1 MLIVEGWGKSLW
13 DILSLCDNLSL
24 TLYINIK
31 KRYQGILHSN
41 TRTCLPIWVFW
52 WMILSI
58 SMSVKIVLQ
67 WTYHFKDQV
76 FMISNKYET
85 TAYTIVLSIII
96 KFTKHLVKQYFV
108 LIYMYWLNFWIWRSQ
123 SETNLFAGGSPPQEI
138 SGELPKNTTH
148 LVKPCPDNRRISTGS
163 MPIYETRLP
172 KLTQESFGRGDLS
185 SPVLD

>member
-41 TRTCLPIWVFW
+41 TRTCLPIWVF
-52 WMILSI
+52 
-58 SMSVKIVLQ
+58 
-67 WTYHFKDQV
+67 DE

>member
-41 TRTCLPIWVFW
+41 TRTCLPIWVF
-52 WMILSI
+52 
-58 SMSVKIVLQ
+58 
-67 WTYHFKDQV
+67 DE

-96 KFTKHLVKQYFV
+96 KFTKHLV
-108 LIYMYWLNFWIWRSQ
+108 
-123 SETNLFAGGSPPQEI
+123 
-138 SGELPKNTTH
+138 
-148 LVKPCPDNRRISTGS
+148 
-163 MPIYETRLP
+163 
-172 KLTQESFGRGDLS
+172 
-185 SPVLD
+185 

>member
-1 MLIVEGWGKSLW
+1 MNDS
-13 DILSLCDNLSL
+13 
-24 TLYINIK
+24 IN
-31 KRYQGILHSN
+31 
-41 TRTCLPIWVFW
+41 T
-52 WMILSI
+52 
-58 SMSVKIVLQ
+58 MSVKIVLQ

-172 KLTQESFGRGDLS
+172 KLTHESFGRGYLS

>member
-41 TRTCLPIWVFW
+41 TRTCLPIWVF
-52 WMILSI
+52 
-58 SMSVKIVLQ
+58 
-67 WTYHFKDQV
+67 DE

-96 KFTKHLVKQYFV
+96 KFTKHLVKHYFIM
-108 LIYMYWLNFWIWRSQ
+108 IYMYWLNFWIWRSQ

>member
-41 TRTCLPIWVFW
+41 TRTCLPIWVFDEW
-52 WMILSI
+52 FYQYN
-58 SMSVKIVLQ
+58 VC
-67 WTYHFKDQV
+67 KD
-76 FMISNKYET
+76 ET

-172 KLTQESFGRGDLS
+172 KLTQESFGRGYLS

>member
-41 TRTCLPIWVFW
+41 TRTCLPIWVFDEW
-52 WMILSI
+52 FYQYN
-58 SMSVKIVLQ
+58 VC
-67 WTYHFKDQV
+67 KD
-76 FMISNKYET
+76 ET

-108 LIYMYWLNFWIWRSQ
+108 LIYMYWFNFWIWRSQ

>member
-1 MLIVEGWGKSLW
+1 MVIVEGWGKSLW

-41 TRTCLPIWVFW
+41 TRTCLPIWVFDEW
-52 WMILSI
+52 FYQYN
-58 SMSVKIVLQ
+58 VC
-67 WTYHFKDQV
+67 KD
-76 FMISNKYET
+76 ET

-108 LIYMYWLNFWIWRSQ
+108 LIYMYWFNFWIWRSQ

>member
-1 MLIVEGWGKSLW
+1 MNDS
-13 DILSLCDNLSL
+13 
-24 TLYINIK
+24 IN
-31 KRYQGILHSN
+31 
-41 TRTCLPIWVFW
+41 T
-52 WMILSI
+52 
-58 SMSVKIVLQ
+58 MSVKIVLQ

-76 FMISNKYET
+76 FMILNKYET

-108 LIYMYWLNFWIWRSQ
+108 LICMYWLNFWIWRSQ

>member
-41 TRTCLPIWVFW
+41 TRTCLPIWVFDEW
-52 WMILSI
+52 FYQYN
-58 SMSVKIVLQ
+58 VC
-67 WTYHFKDQV
+67 KD
-76 FMISNKYET
+76 ET

-172 KLTQESFGRGDLS
+172 KLTQESFGRRDLS

>member
-13 DILSLCDNLSL
+13 DILFLCDNLSL

-41 TRTCLPIWVFW
+41 TRTCLPIWVF
-52 WMILSI
+52 
-58 SMSVKIVLQ
+58 
-67 WTYHFKDQV
+67 DE

>member
-13 DILSLCDNLSL
+13 DILFLCDNLSL

-41 TRTCLPIWVFW
+41 TRTCLPIWVFDEW
-52 WMILSI
+52 FYQYN
-58 SMSVKIVLQ
+58 VC
-67 WTYHFKDQV
+67 KD
-76 FMISNKYET
+76 ET

-108 LIYMYWLNFWIWRSQ
+108 LIYMYWFNFWIWRSQ

>member
-13 DILSLCDNLSL
+13 DILFLCDNLSL

-41 TRTCLPIWVFW
+41 THTCLPIWVFDEW
-52 WMILSI
+52 FYQYN
-58 SMSVKIVLQ
+58 VC
-67 WTYHFKDQV
+67 KD
-76 FMISNKYET
+76 ET

>member
-41 TRTCLPIWVFW
+41 THTCLPIWVFDEW
-52 WMILSI
+52 FYQYN
-58 SMSVKIVLQ
+58 VC
-67 WTYHFKDQV
+67 KD
-76 FMISNKYET
+76 ET

>member
-41 TRTCLPIWVFW
+41 THTCLPIWVFDEW
-52 WMILSI
+52 FYQYNVCKNCTSMNI
-58 SMSVKIVLQ
+58 S
-67 WTYHFKDQV
+67 FKDQV